1 MAEFA
6 FNAVQTIPA
15 NQPIPLR
22 TVNGCNKGYVLH
34 REESGIITLRGIVN
48 NPCSGFARYQALFK
62 SNIAVPTGETVG
74 PIDIAIT
81 IDGEPILTSIV
92 EVTPAAVE
100 EYFGAVTFA
109 NITVPR
115 GCCVRIAVENV
126 TEDNVPI
133 LARNSVLD
141 VIRTA

>member
-6 FNAVQTIPA
+6 FNAEQNIPA
-15 NQPIPLR
+15 NQPIPLQ
-22 TVNGCNKGYVLH
+22 TVIGCNRGYVLH
-34 REESGIITLRGIVN
+34 REGSGILTLRGIVN
-48 NPCSGFARYQALFK
+48 NPCSGFARYQVLFK

-74 PIDIAIT
+74 PIDLAIT
-81 IDGEPILTSIV
+81 IDGEPIPTSIV

-100 EYFGAVTFA
+100 EYFGVVTFA
-109 NITVPR
+109 NITVPK
-115 GCCVRIAVENV
+115 GCCINIAIENV
-126 TEDNVPI
+126 TEDNIPI

>member
-6 FNAVQTIPA
+6 YNAVQTIAA

-34 REESGIITLRGIVN
+34 REESGILTLRGIVN
-48 NPCSGFARYQALFK
+48 NPVACFAKYQVLFK

-81 IDGEPILTSIV
+81 IDGEPIPTSLA

-100 EYFGAVTFA
+100 EYFCVMTMA
-109 NITVPR
+109 NITVPK
-115 GCCVRIAVENV
+115 GCCMNVAVENV
-126 TEDNVPI
+126 TEDSIPI
-133 LARNSVLD
+133 LVRNSVLD